1 MSFGISMTGLN
12 GATRELEVRGNNI
25 ANVGTTAFKRSRV
38 NFGDLVSTTQTSRP
52 GPVPGIGSRVLGI
65 DQQFLQGSFKSTKSV
80 FDLAIDGEGFF
91 VVSDKVTAGVGSES
105 DCLFCRRGEFFVDAE
120 GFLVDSDGRSLLVDR
135 TPADGTGV
143 GDPFRLPPAAG
154 LPRASSLIDFGVN
167 LPANA
172 PIPEGVFNRN
182 DPLSY
187 SAATS
192 IRLFD
197 SAGTPLNATVYF
209 SRATVATP
217 EDPLN
222 RWNTRVFVG
231 EQEVFPVNS
240 GELAFGTDG
249 QLASPLDRID
259 YLPFNPG
266 TGADALSLSINF
278 AANTSQFPR
287 DFSIQALKQDG
298 FPADQLDTIEID
310 RRGNI
315 VATYDSGRA
324 LDLGRVLM
332 ARFTDP
338 NELVQLGDGLF
349 RSTRRD
355 NEIFGYPT
363 DSGIGAIQSR
373 ALETSNVNLTDELL
387 GLINAQRMF
396 QSNAKAIEAVSE
408 MTRRMT
414 DRA

>member
-1 MSFGISMTGLN
+1 M
-12 GATRELEVRGNNI
+12 
-25 ANVGTTAFKRSRV
+25 
-38 NFGDLVSTTQTSRP
+38 
-52 GPVPGIGSRVLGI
+52 
-65 DQQFLQGSFKSTKSV
+65 
-80 FDLAIDGEGFF
+80 
-91 VVSDKVTAGVGSES
+91 
-105 DCLFCRRGEFFVDAE
+105 
-120 GFLVDSDGRSLLVDR
+120 LVDGV
-135 TPADGTGV
+135 GV

-172 PIPEGVFNRN
+172 PIPDGNFDRN
-182 DPLSY
+182 DPSSY

-197 SAGTPLNATVYF
+197 SLGSPLNATVYF

-217 EDPLN
+217 EDPFN
-222 RWNTRVFVG
+222 RWDTRIFVG
-231 EQEVFPVNS
+231 DQQVLPEGS
-240 GELAFGTDG
+240 GELVFGTDG
-249 QLASPLDRID
+249 QLASPLDRTG

-266 TGADALSLSINF
+266 NGADPLVLSINF

-287 DFSIQALKQDG
+287 DFSVQALKQDG
-298 FPADQLDTIEID
+298 FPAEQLDTIEID

-349 RSTRRD
+349 RSLRRD

-363 DSGIGAIQSR
+363 DSGIGAVQSR

-396 QSNAKAIEAVSE
+396 QSNAKAVEAVSE

>member
-1 MSFGISMTGLN
+1 MSFGVSLTGLN

-38 NFGDLVSTTQTSRP
+38 NFGDLVSTTQSSRP
-52 GPVPGIGSRVLGI
+52 GPTPGIGSRVLSV
-65 DQQFLQGSFKSTKSV
+65 DQQFLQGSFKSTQSV
-80 FDLAIDGEGFF
+80 FDLAIDGDGFF
-91 VVSDKVTAGVGSES
+91 VVSDKVSAGVGSES
-105 DCLFCRRGEFFVDAE
+105 DCLFCRRGQFFVDAE

-135 TPADGTGV
+135 TPADGSGI
-143 GDPFRLPPAAG
+143 GDPFQLPPAAG

-167 LPANA
+167 LPANT
-172 PIPEGVFNRN
+172 PIPEGNFDRN
-182 DPLSY
+182 DPSSY

-197 SAGTPLNATVYF
+197 SLGSPLNATIYF
-209 SRATVATP
+209 SRASFATA
-217 EDPLN
+217 EDPVN
-222 RWNTRVFVG
+222 RWDTRVFVG
-231 EQEVFPVNS
+231 DQQILPTGGGQLV
-240 GELAFGTDG
+240 FGTDG
-249 QLASPLDRID
+249 KLVSSLGRAD

-266 TGADALSLSINF
+266 NGADPLVLSVNF

-287 DFSIQALKQDG
+287 DFSVLALRQDG
-298 FPADQLDTIEID
+298 FPAEQLDTIEID

-315 VATYDSGRA
+315 VATYNSGRA
-324 LDLGRVLM
+324 LELGRVLM

-338 NELVQLGDGLF
+338 NELIQLGNGLF

-363 DSGIGAIQSR
+363 DSGIGEIKTR

-396 QSNAKAIEAVSE
+396 QSNAKAVEAVSE

>member
-1 MSFGISMTGLN
+1 MSFGVSLTGLN
-12 GATRELEVRGNNI
+12 GATRELEVRGNNL
-25 ANVGTTAFKRSRV
+25 ANVSTTAFKRSRV

-52 GPVPGIGSRVLGI
+52 GPVPGMGSRVLSV

-91 VVSDKVTAGVGSES
+91 VISDKVAAGVGNEGN
-105 DCLFCRRGEFFVDAE
+105 CLFCRRGEFFVDAE

-135 TPADGTGV
+135 TPANGIGV

-172 PIPEGVFNRN
+172 PVPEIPFDRN

-197 SAGTPLNATVYF
+197 SLGTPLNATVFF
-209 SRATVATP
+209 SRTSLATP
-217 EDPLN
+217 EDPFN
-222 RWNTRVFVG
+222 RWDTRIFVG
-231 EQEVFPVNS
+231 EQQILPAGS
-240 GELAFGTDG
+240 AELAFGTDG
-249 QLASPLDRID
+249 QLASPLDRTD
-259 YLPFNPG
+259 YLPFSPG
-266 TGADALSLSINF
+266 NGADPMVLSVNF

-287 DFSIQALKQDG
+287 DFSVQTLKQDG
-298 FPADQLDTIEID
+298 FPADQLDTIDID

-363 DSGIGAIQSR
+363 DAGIGAIQSR
-373 ALETSNVNLTDELL
+373 ALETSNVNVTDELL

-396 QSNAKAIEAVSE
+396 QSNAKAVEAVSE

>member
-1 MSFGISMTGLN
+1 MSFGVSLTGLN

-38 NFGDLVSTTQTSRP
+38 NFGDLVSTTQASRP

-80 FDLAIDGEGFF
+80 FDLAIDGEGF
-91 VVSDKVTAGVGSES
+91 
-105 DCLFCRRGEFFVDAE
+105 
-120 GFLVDSDGRSLLVDR
+120 LVDSDGRSLLVDR
-135 TPADGTGV
+135 TPADGNSV

-154 LPRASSLIDFGVN
+154 LPRASSLIDFGIN

-172 PIPEGVFNRN
+172 AVSSEVFDRN
-182 DPLSY
+182 NPDTY
-187 SAATS
+187 AAATS
-192 IRLFD
+192 VRLFD
-197 SAGTPLNATVYF
+197 SLGSPVDATVYF
-209 SRATVATP
+209 SRNSLATP
-217 EDPLN
+217 DDPFN
-222 RWNTRVFVG
+222 RWTARVFIGSQQV
-231 EQEVFPVNS
+231 QPIS
-240 GELAFGTDG
+240 TDELIFGTDG
-249 QLASPLDRID
+249 LLAEPSGSTEFA
-259 YLPFNPG
+259 PFNLG
-266 TGADALSLSINF
+266 NGADPLVLNINF

-315 VATYDSGRA
+315 IATYDSGRS

-338 NELVQLGDGLF
+338 GQLTQLGDGLY

-363 DSGIGAIQSR
+363 DSGIGAVQSR

-396 QSNAKAIEAVSE
+396 QSNAKAIEAVSD

>member
-1 MSFGISMTGLN
+1 MSFGVSLTGLN

-38 NFGDLVSTTQTSRP
+38 NFGDLVSTTQASRP

-91 VVSDKVTAGVGSES
+91 VVSDKVPAGVGTEG
-105 DCLFCRRGEFFVDAE
+105 DCLFCRRGEFFVDAD

-135 TPADGTGV
+135 TPTDGNSV

-154 LPRASSLIDFGVN
+154 LPRASSLIDFGIN

-172 PIPEGVFNRN
+172 AVSTEVFDRN
-182 DPLSY
+182 NSDTY
-187 SAATS
+187 AVATS
-192 IRLFD
+192 VRLFD
-197 SAGTPLNATVYF
+197 SLGSPVDATIYF
-209 SRATVATP
+209 SRNSLATP
-217 EDPLN
+217 DDPFN
-222 RWNTRVFVG
+222 RWTARVFIGGQQV
-231 EQEVFPVNS
+231 QPIS
-240 GELAFGTDG
+240 TDELIFGTDG
-249 QLASPLDRID
+249 LLAEPFGSTEFA
-259 YLPFNPG
+259 PFNLG
-266 TGADALSLSINF
+266 NGADPLVLNINF

-315 VATYDSGRA
+315 MATYDSGRS

-338 NELVQLGDGLF
+338 GQLTQLGDGLY

-363 DSGIGAIQSR
+363 DSGIGAVQSR

-396 QSNAKAIEAVSE
+396 QSNAKAIEAVSD

>member
-1 MSFGISMTGLN
+1 MSFGVSLTGLN

-38 NFGDLVSTTQTSRP
+38 NFGDIVSTTQASRP

-91 VVSDKVTAGVGSES
+91 VVSDKVPAGVGTEG

-135 TPADGTGV
+135 TPTDGDSV

-154 LPRASSLIDFGVN
+154 LPRASSLIDFGIN

-172 PIPEGVFNRN
+172 AVSSEVFDRN
-182 DPLSY
+182 NPDTY
-187 SAATS
+187 AAATS
-192 IRLFD
+192 VRLFD
-197 SAGTPLNATVYF
+197 SLGSPVDATVYF
-209 SRATVATP
+209 SRNSLATP
-217 EDPLN
+217 DDPFN
-222 RWNTRVFVG
+222 RWTARVFIGSQQV
-231 EQEVFPVNS
+231 QPIS
-240 GELAFGTDG
+240 TGELIFGTDG
-249 QLASPLDRID
+249 LLAEPFGSTEFA
-259 YLPFNPG
+259 PFNLG
-266 TGADALSLSINF
+266 NGADPLVLNINF

-315 VATYDSGRA
+315 MATYDSGRS

-338 NELVQLGDGLF
+338 GQLTQLGDGLY

-363 DSGIGAIQSR
+363 DSGIGAVQSR

-396 QSNAKAIEAVSE
+396 QSNAKAIEAVSD